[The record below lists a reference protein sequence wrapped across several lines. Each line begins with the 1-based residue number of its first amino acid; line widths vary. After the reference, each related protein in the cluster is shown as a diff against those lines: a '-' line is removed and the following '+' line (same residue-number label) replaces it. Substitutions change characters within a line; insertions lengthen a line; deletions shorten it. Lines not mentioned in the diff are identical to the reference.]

1 MGEEGATSEVAETV
15 ENGTVSP
22 EKVAND
28 VNGEKEAVEKMEED
42 VKDNENEKTKEDDV
56 NEEAEVKDNKGGENK
71 GNDEP
76 EGEPM
81 EVDGEKDANEE
92 TDNNNNNSNNNNNTE
107 ADYSK
112 EEEEI
117 PKKKGSKKGAK
128 KKGGE
133 EKSNSRKKV
142 KESTTPVAPTIER
155 PVRVRKS
162 VERLV
167 AVIENDATKE
177 FHILKGRG
185 TVLKDIPNVSYK
197 LSKIKVVDDTLKL
210 LHTILFG
217 RRGKAAQ
224 VKSNILQFSGFVWPE
239 NEEKH
244 KLKVKEK
251 LDRLNKEKLLEFCDI
266 LDMTVSRAN
275 KEDIVVKLIDF
286 MLTPHATTSELLAE
300 KEQSTKGKKQKS
312 ESKKSISTSEATPS
326 KSSSKKQK
334 TKSISEEDKKWAAKT
349 NDSKEESD
357 EDEKDN
363 EEHEDVNSATE
374 KSEDEKSEDIAS
386 EEEDVSEPEPEPEP
400 ESESESESEEEF
412 SKKRKRSSTKS
423 KSSKKES
430 GVKPKEKKEITKS
443 KRTSSSPQKKK
454 PVNSISG
461 SKVADQTDSGT
472 KTFSR
477 RNKKDAVEE
486 KLAPKEKNGKRT
498 VKEKAKPK
506 SEKQKISDGDLRTA
520 ICEIFKEVDFNTATF
535 TAIVKLLTKRFNTD
549 LTSRKASIKFMIQ
562 EELSKIADEAEDEED
577 EKEPAG
583 KEASGQ
589 EVKA

>member
-1 MGEEGATSEVAETV
+1 MGGEGATSEVAETV
-15 ENGTVSP
+15 ENGTVSSD
-22 EKVAND
+22 KAAND
-28 VNGEKEAVEKMEED
+28 VNGKKEAVEKMKVD
-42 VKDNENEKTKEDDV
+42 VKDNENDKIKEDEV
-56 NEEAEVKDNKGGENK
+56 NEEAEVKDNEGEGNK

-76 EGEPM
+76 EDEPM
-81 EVDGEKDANEE
+81 EVDGKKDANKE
-92 TDNNNNNSNNNNNTE
+92 TDSNNNIE
-107 ADYSK
+107 ADDSK
-112 EEEEI
+112 EEEET
-117 PKKKGSKKGAK
+117 PKEKGSKKGAK

-133 EKSNSRKKV
+133 KKRNRTKKV
-142 KESTTPVAPTIER
+142 KEQTTPVAPTIER
-155 PVRVRKS
+155 PVRARKS

-167 AVIENDATKE
+167 AVIENDAAKE

-197 LSKIKVVDDTLKL
+197 LSKKKVVDDNLKL

-251 LDRLNKEKLLEFCDI
+251 LDKLNKEKLLEFCDI
-266 LDMTVSRAN
+266 FDMTVSSAN

-300 KEQSTKGKKQKS
+300 IEQSTKGKKRKS
-312 ESKKSISTSEATPS
+312 ESKNSTSTPEATPS
-326 KSSSKKQK
+326 KGSSKKQK
-334 TKSISEEDKKWAAKT
+334 TKSLSEEDKKRAARP
-349 NDSKEESD
+349 NDAEEESD
-357 EDEKDN
+357 EDEKDD
-363 EEHEDVNSATE
+363 EDVNGATE
-374 KSEDEKSEDIAS
+374 KSEDEKSGDIAS
-386 EEEDVSEPEPEPEP
+386 EDVSEPEPE
-400 ESESESESEEEF
+400 SESEEES
-412 SKKRKRSSTKS
+412 SKKRKRSSTKP

-430 GVKPKEKKEITKS
+430 GVKPKEKKEVITPK
-443 KRTSSSPQKKK
+443 KTSSSPQKMK
-454 PVNSISG
+454 PVKSFISG
-461 SKVADQTDSGT
+461 SQVADQTDSGT

-477 RNKKDAVEE
+477 KNKRDAV
-486 KLAPKEKNGKRT
+486 KEKNGKRT
-498 VKEKAKPK
+498 AKEKEKPK

-520 ICEIFKEVDFNTATF
+520 ICGIFKEVDFNTATF
-535 TAIVKLLTKRFNTD
+535 TDIVKLLAKRFDTD

-562 EELSKIADEAEDEED
+562 EELTKIADEAEDDEDDEEA
-577 EKEPAG
+577 AG

>member
-1 MGEEGATSEVAETV
+1 MGGEGATSEVAETV
-15 ENGTVSP
+15 ENGTVSSD
-22 EKVAND
+22 KAAND
-28 VNGEKEAVEKMEED
+28 VNGKKEAVEKMKVD
-42 VKDNENEKTKEDDV
+42 VKDNENDKIKEDEV
-56 NEEAEVKDNKGGENK
+56 NEEAEVKDNEGEGNK

-76 EGEPM
+76 EDEPM
-81 EVDGEKDANEE
+81 EVDGKKDANKE
-92 TDNNNNNSNNNNNTE
+92 TDSNNNIE
-107 ADYSK
+107 ADDSK
-112 EEEEI
+112 EEEET
-117 PKKKGSKKGAK
+117 PKEKGSKKGAK

-133 EKSNSRKKV
+133 KKRNRTKKV
-142 KESTTPVAPTIER
+142 KEQTTPVAPTIER
-155 PVRVRKS
+155 PVRARKS

-167 AVIENDATKE
+167 AVIENDAAKE

-197 LSKIKVVDDTLKL
+197 LSKKKVVDDNLKL

-251 LDRLNKEKLLEFCDI
+251 LDKLNKEKLLEFCDI
-266 LDMTVSRAN
+266 FDMTVSSAN

-300 KEQSTKGKKQKS
+300 IEQSTKGKKRKS
-312 ESKKSISTSEATPS
+312 ESKNSTSTPEATPS
-326 KSSSKKQK
+326 KGSSKKQK
-334 TKSISEEDKKWAAKT
+334 TKSLSEEDKKRAARP
-349 NDSKEESD
+349 NDAEEESD
-357 EDEKDN
+357 EDEKDD
-363 EEHEDVNSATE
+363 EDVNGATE
-374 KSEDEKSEDIAS
+374 KSEDEKSGDIAS
-386 EEEDVSEPEPEPEP
+386 EDVSEPEPE
-400 ESESESESEEEF
+400 SESEEES
-412 SKKRKRSSTKS
+412 SKKRKSSTKP

-430 GVKPKEKKEITKS
+430 GVKPKEKKEVITPK
-443 KRTSSSPQKKK
+443 KTSSSPQKMK
-454 PVNSISG
+454 PVKSFISG
-461 SKVADQTDSGT
+461 SQVADQTDSGT

-477 RNKKDAVEE
+477 KNKRDAV
-486 KLAPKEKNGKRT
+486 KEKNGKRT
-498 VKEKAKPK
+498 AKEKEKPK

-520 ICEIFKEVDFNTATF
+520 ICGIFKEVDFNTATF
-535 TAIVKLLTKRFNTD
+535 TDILKLLTKRFDTD

-562 EELSKIADEAEDEED
+562 EELTKIADEAEDDEDDEEA
-577 EKEPAG
+577 AG

>member
-1 MGEEGATSEVAETV
+1 MGGEGATSEVAETV
-15 ENGTVSP
+15 ENGTVSSD
-22 EKVAND
+22 KAAND
-28 VNGEKEAVEKMEED
+28 VNGKKEAVEKMKVD
-42 VKDNENEKTKEDDV
+42 VKDNENDKIKEDEV
-56 NEEAEVKDNKGGENK
+56 NEEAEVKDNEGEGNK

-76 EGEPM
+76 EDEPM
-81 EVDGEKDANEE
+81 EVDGKKDANKE
-92 TDNNNNNSNNNNNTE
+92 TDSNNNIE
-107 ADYSK
+107 ADDSK
-112 EEEEI
+112 EEEET
-117 PKKKGSKKGAK
+117 PKEKGSKKGAK

-133 EKSNSRKKV
+133 KKRNRTKKV
-142 KESTTPVAPTIER
+142 KEQTTPVAPTIER
-155 PVRVRKS
+155 PVRARKS

-167 AVIENDATKE
+167 AVIENDAAKE

-197 LSKIKVVDDTLKL
+197 LSKKKVVDDNLKL

-251 LDRLNKEKLLEFCDI
+251 LDKLNKEKLLEFCDI
-266 LDMTVSRAN
+266 FDMTVSSAN

-300 KEQSTKGKKQKS
+300 IEQSTKGKKRKS
-312 ESKKSISTSEATPS
+312 ESKNSTSTPEATPS
-326 KSSSKKQK
+326 KGSSKK
-334 TKSISEEDKKWAAKT
+334 TKSLSEEDKKRAARP
-349 NDSKEESD
+349 NDAEEESD
-357 EDEKDN
+357 EDEKDD
-363 EEHEDVNSATE
+363 EDVNGATE
-374 KSEDEKSEDIAS
+374 KSEDEKSGDIAS
-386 EEEDVSEPEPEPEP
+386 EDVSEPEPE
-400 ESESESESEEEF
+400 SESEEES
-412 SKKRKRSSTKS
+412 SKKRKRSSTKP

-430 GVKPKEKKEITKS
+430 GVKPKEKKEVITPK
-443 KRTSSSPQKKK
+443 KTSSSPQKMK
-454 PVNSISG
+454 PVKSFISG
-461 SKVADQTDSGT
+461 SQVADQTDSGT

-477 RNKKDAVEE
+477 KNKRDAV
-486 KLAPKEKNGKRT
+486 KEKNGKRT
-498 VKEKAKPK
+498 AKEKEKPK

-520 ICEIFKEVDFNTATF
+520 ICGIFKEVDFNTATF
-535 TAIVKLLTKRFNTD
+535 TDIVKLLAKRFDTD

-562 EELSKIADEAEDEED
+562 EELTKIADEAEDDEDDEEA
-577 EKEPAG
+577 AG

>member
-1 MGEEGATSEVAETV
+1 MGEEGAASEVAEMV
-15 ENGTVSP
+15 ENGTVSSD
-22 EKVAND
+22 KAAND
-28 VNGEKEAVEKMEED
+28 VNGKKEAVED
-42 VKDNENEKTKEDDV
+42 VKDNE
-56 NEEAEVKDNKGGENK
+56 EAEGNKA
-71 GNDEP
+71 NDEP

-81 EVDGEKDANEE
+81 EVDGKKDANEE
-92 TDNNNNNSNNNNNTE
+92 TDNKNNNNIE
-107 ADYSK
+107 ADDSK

-117 PKKKGSKKGAK
+117 PKEKGSKKGAK

-133 EKSNSRKKV
+133 EKSKSTKKV
-142 KESTTPVAPTIER
+142 KEQTTPVAPTIER
-155 PVRVRKS
+155 PVRARKS

-197 LSKIKVVDDTLKL
+197 LSKKKVVDDTLKL

-217 RRGKAAQ
+217 RRGKAAL

-251 LDRLNKEKLLEFCDI
+251 LDKLNKEKLLEFCDI
-266 LDMTVSRAN
+266 FGMTVSGAN

-300 KEQSTKGKKQKS
+300 KEQSTKGKKRKS
-312 ESKKSISTSEATPS
+312 ESKKSTSSPEATPS
-326 KSSSKKQK
+326 KGSSKK
-334 TKSISEEDKKWAAKT
+334 TKSLSEEDKKRAAKT
-349 NDSKEESD
+349 NDSEEESD
-357 EDEKDN
+357 EDEKDD
-363 EEHEDVNSATE
+363 EEHEDVNGATE
-374 KSEDEKSEDIAS
+374 KSEDEKSGDIAG
-386 EEEDVSEPEPEPEP
+386 EDVSEPEP
-400 ESESESESEEEF
+400 ESESESEPEEES

-430 GVKPKEKKEITKS
+430 GVKPKEKKEVAT
-443 KRTSSSPQKKK
+443 PQKKK
-454 PVNSISG
+454 PVKSFISG

-477 RNKKDAVEE
+477 KNKRDAV
-486 KLAPKEKNGKRT
+486 KEKNGKRT
-498 VKEKAKPK
+498 VKEKEKPK

-535 TAIVKLLTKRFNTD
+535 TDIVKLLAKRFDTD

-562 EELSKIADEAEDEED
+562 EELTKIADEAEDDED
-577 EKEPAG
+577 EEEAAG